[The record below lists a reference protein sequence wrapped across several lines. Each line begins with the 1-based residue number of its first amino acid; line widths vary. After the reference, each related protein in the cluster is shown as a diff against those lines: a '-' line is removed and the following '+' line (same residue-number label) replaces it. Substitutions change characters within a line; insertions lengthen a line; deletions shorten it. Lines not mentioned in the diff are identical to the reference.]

1 MLVEMTDM
9 LAKLERVCVMIYPA
23 DSEGRYT
30 LSLSCKAQGKAGE
43 SVKSIEEMAPLR
55 IHGTAEEIDEK
66 LGQTVAIWGGALG
79 KHFDN
84 MEAIDKQ
91 IAEAE
96 AEAKKKTRKKAPANK
111 KAPSKRAV
119 KKEADAK
126 EDAERL
132 AAIKSDG
139 PRFGSEPTPKPEPAK
154 PEPKAEKTDD
164 LLAELLG

>member
-9 LAKLERVCVMIYPA
+9 LAKLERVCVVIYPA

-30 LSLSCKAQGKAGE
+30 LSLSCKVQDKAGE

-66 LGQTVAIWGGALG
+66 LGQTVAIWGGSLG
-79 KHFDN
+79 KSFDN

-96 AEAKKKTRKKAPANK
+96 AEAKKKTRKKAPAK

-119 KKEADAK
+119 KKEVEAK

-139 PRFGSEPTPKPEPAK
+139 PRFGSEPTPEPEPAK
-154 PEPKAEKTDD
+154 PEPKAKKTDD